1 MKIAVVN
8 DLKIALHALT
18 HIVQGIPNVTLAWT
32 ALDGEEAV
40 TKCAANK
47 PDLILMDL
55 IMPKMDGVEATRQ
68 IMRKSPCA
76 ILVVTATIEG
86 NASRVFEALGAGA
99 LDAVET
105 PRFEQSLDGAG
116 GDRLRAKIEQIRRNQ
131 RLDMKPLSMPIVIKR
146 EPLET
151 KSGIPVVLLGASTG
165 GPQALATVLRS
176 FKQPINFA
184 VVIVQHLDTAFVP
197 GFRSWL
203 SHETGFTVR
212 AASPGDR
219 AIAGSVSV
227 ASSDR
232 HLQITSGGVFI
243 ETDIPADALHKPSVD
258 ALMLSAASTKLFG
271 VAALLTGMG
280 RDGAAGLLALRK
292 SGWATIA
299 QDAATS
305 VVWGMPGAAVQ
316 CLAAEQVLALDQI
329 GPAIQVA
336 LTRKSKPNHV

>member
-1 MKIAVVN
+1 MNIGIVN

-18 HIVQGIPNVTLAWT
+18 HIVQSMPNVTLAWT

-40 TKCAANK
+40 AKCAANK

-68 IMRKSPCA
+68 IMRKTPCA

-131 RLDMKPLSMPIVIKR
+131 RLDTKPINAPTF
-146 EPLET
+146 T
-151 KSGIPVVLLGASTG
+151 KPQNQEHQNGTPMVLLGASTG
-165 GPQALATVLRS
+165 GPQALATILRS
-176 FKQPINFA
+176 FKQPINFS
-184 VVIVQHLDTAFVP
+184 VVIVQHLDTAFVA
-197 GFRSWL
+197 GFRNWL
-203 SHETGFTVR
+203 SNETGFTVR

-219 AIAGSVSV
+219 AMAGSVSV
-227 ASSDR
+227 ASSNK
-232 HLQITSGGVFI
+232 HLQITTDGVFI
-243 ETDIPADALHKPSVD
+243 ETDIPAKALHKPSVD
-258 ALMLSAASTKLFG
+258 SLMLSAASSKLFG

-280 RDGAAGLLALRK
+280 RDGATGLLALRK
-292 SGWATIA
+292 SGWATIV

-305 VVWGMPGAAVQ
+305 VVWGMPGSAVACQ
-316 CLAAEQVLALDQI
+316 AAEQVLAIEQI
-329 GPAIQVA
+329 GSAIQVA
-336 LTRKSKPNHV
+336 LTRKPKPNHV

>member
-1 MKIAVVN
+1 MNIGIVN

-18 HIVQGIPNVTLAWT
+18 HIVQGMPNVTLAWT

-40 TKCAANK
+40 AKCAANK

-68 IMRKSPCA
+68 IMRKTPCP

-105 PRFEQSLDGAG
+105 PRFEQSLDGSG

-131 RLDMKPLSMPIVIKR
+131 
-146 EPLET
+146 
-151 KSGIPVVLLGASTG
+151 GITNKHSRPAFSAITNSSTAASATSVVLLGASTG

-176 FKQPINFA
+176 FKPPFDFA
-184 VVIVQHLDTAFVP
+184 VVIVQHLDTAFIG
-197 GFRSWL
+197 GFRKWL
-203 SHETGFTVR
+203 AHETGLNVLPAT
-212 AASPGDR
+212 AGDR
-219 AIAGSVSV
+219 IAAGNVFV

-232 HLQITSGGVFI
+232 HLQLTSGGVFV
-243 ETDIPADALHKPSVD
+243 ESDQPLDALHRPSVD
-258 ALMLSAASTKLFG
+258 SLMLSAATTKLFG

-280 RDGAAGLLALRK
+280 RDGAAGLLALKK

-316 CLAAEQVLALDQI
+316 CVAAEQVLAIDQI
-329 GPAIQVA
+329 GHAIQVA
-336 LTRKSKPNHV
+336 LTRKLKPRHV

>member
-1 MKIAVVN
+1 VKIAVVN

-18 HIVQGIPNVTLAWT
+18 HIVNGIPNVTLAWT
-32 ALDGEEAV
+32 ALDGVEAV
-40 TKCAANK
+40 AKCAADR

-55 IMPKMDGVEATRQ
+55 IMPNMDGVAATRE
-68 IMRKSPCA
+68 IMRKTPCA

-105 PRFEQSLDGAG
+105 PRFEQSLDGSG

-131 RLDMKPLSMPIVIKR
+131 
-146 EPLET
+146 
-151 KSGIPVVLLGASTG
+151 GITNKHSRPAFSAITNSSTAASATSVVLLGASTG

-176 FKQPINFA
+176 FKPPFDFA
-184 VVIVQHLDTAFVP
+184 VVIVQHLDTAFIG
-197 GFRSWL
+197 GFRKWL
-203 SHETGFTVR
+203 AHETGLNVLPAT
-212 AASPGDR
+212 AGDR
-219 AIAGSVSV
+219 IAAGNVFV

-232 HLQITSGGVFI
+232 HLQLTSGGVFV
-243 ETDIPADALHKPSVD
+243 ESDQPLDALHRPSVD
-258 ALMLSAASTKLFG
+258 SLMLSAATTKLFG

-280 RDGAAGLLALRK
+280 RDGAAGLLALKK

-316 CLAAEQVLALDQI
+316 CVAAEQVLAIDQI
-329 GPAIQVA
+329 GHAIQVA
-336 LTRKSKPNHV
+336 LTRKLKPRHV

>member
-1 MKIAVVN
+1 MNIGIVN

-18 HIVQGIPNVTLAWT
+18 HIVQGMPNVTLAWT

-40 TKCAANK
+40 AKCAANK

-68 IMRKSPCA
+68 IMRKTPCP

-131 RLDMKPLSMPIVIKR
+131 RIVVKPVASNVIHKAHVSDQSCSTPIVI
-146 EPLET
+146 
-151 KSGIPVVLLGASTG
+151 LGASTG

-197 GFRSWL
+197 GFRNWL
-203 SHETGFTVR
+203 SHETGFAVR
-212 AASPGDR
+212 AALPGDR
-219 AIAGSVSV
+219 AVAGSVSV
-227 ASSDR
+227 ASSDK
-232 HLQITSGGVFI
+232 HLQITSAGVFI
-243 ETDIPADALHKPSVD
+243 ETDVPMEALHKPSVD
-258 ALMLSAASTKLFG
+258 SLMLGAAGTKLCG

-305 VVWGMPGAAVQ
+305 IVWGMPGAAVQ
-316 CLAAEQVLALDQI
+316 CLAAEQVLAIELI

-336 LTRKSKPNHV
+336 LTRKPKPNHV